1 MVGRWLGLLTSGDSQ
16 MTYWI
21 TVCGYLVFIGAGI
34 GAWLVTKR
42 RNSNTASIGKLFDRV
57 MHHRA
62 TRVAIMIAWWWVGWH
77 FLVNEVHR

>member
-1 MVGRWLGLLTSGDSQ
+1 